1 MILFLKALAK
11 YTELER
17 RKKSSYSDVGVRTKR
32 ITIIKAAEYF
42 TRWRWEK
49 RMKLMKVRVSWSMG
63 GGNKAKNPSK

>member
-32 ITIIKAAEYF
+32 ITIIKAAEYYPLALGEANEINEGACELKYG
-42 TRWRWEK
+42 RR
-49 RMKLMKVRVSWSMG
+49 
-63 GGNKAKNPSK
+63 

>member
-17 RKKSSYSDVGVRTKR
+17 RKKSSYLDVGIRTKR
-32 ITIIKAAEYF
+32 ITIIKAAEYYPLALG
-42 TRWRWEK
+42 EANEINVGACELK
-49 RMKLMKVRVSWSMG
+49 MD